1 MMDNLSMMVAN
12 IQNVLDYLFGSY
24 ESFEKISRLLL
35 VIKES
40 NLGIVVDKKWYSH
53 FHNFDIV
60 FKSRFHIFVLDL
72 SFLSFFSSL
81 IVIKSIYGA

>member
-1 MMDNLSMMVAN
+1 MDNLSMMVAN

-35 VIKES
+35 VIKKS

-60 FKSRFHIFVLDL
+60 FNSRFHIFVLDL

>member
-1 MMDNLSMMVAN
+1 MMVAN

>member
-1 MMDNLSMMVAN
+1 MDNLSMMVAN

>member
-1 MMDNLSMMVAN
+1 MMVAN

-24 ESFEKISRLLL
+24 ESFEKFSRLLL

>member
-1 MMDNLSMMVAN
+1 MDNLSMMVAN

-40 NLGIVVDKKWYSH
+40 NLGIVVDKNGTH

>member
-1 MMDNLSMMVAN
+1 MMVAN

-24 ESFEKISRLLL
+24 KESFEKNLRLLL